1 MHENDNK
8 NQESFMKNL
17 LKAAIEEIKSV
28 SKVSVVMVLICAMV
42 AVLGFNICVSN
53 AKIQSLESDKSA
65 LSDKLSETED
75 KVQNLEG
82 SLEASKQESAEKD
95 DIIKDQQTA
104 IKDLEV
110 DEAERDKLVE
120 DLKEQIG
127 NLDLTGSAASRSDSE
142 INDIKN
148 GIAEIELLIRDVLG
162 YTEAA
167 DEMITTL
174 YDKVDTLQDARDRY
188 PDRFPTEGVI
198 GSPFGY
204 RQDPIDN
211 TITKFHSGV
220 DIGDRIGAPIVSS
233 GKGEV
238 TFVGFEAGYGLYIIV
253 NHGNGFETKYA
264 HLNESLVNVG
274 DFVNKGDLIATMGA
288 TGRVTG
294 PHLHFEV
301 VLNNQF
307 QNPADYIL

>member
-8 NQESFMKNL
+8 NQESFVKNL

-28 SKVSVVMVLICAMV
+28 STVTVAVVLVCAIV
-42 AVLGFNICVSN
+42 TVLGFNIFVSN
-53 AKIQSLESDKSA
+53 AKIQTLESDKSN

-75 KVQNLEG
+75 KVQNLES

-95 DIIKDQQTA
+95 NIIKDQQNA
-104 IKDLEV
+104 LE
-110 DEAERDKLVE
+110 DSEATKDKLVE
-120 DLKEQIG
+120 DLQEQIG
-127 NLDLTGSAASRSDSE
+127 NLDLTQSATSRSESE

-148 GIAEIELLIRDVLG
+148 GIAETELLIRDVLG

-167 DEMITTL
+167 DEMVATL
-174 YDKVDTLQDARDRY
+174 YAKAEAFQDVLDRY
-188 PDRFPTEGVI
+188 PDMYPAEGEI

-204 RQDPIDN
+204 RKDPIN
-211 TITKFHSGV
+211 GMTKFHAGV
-220 DIGDRIGAPIVSS
+220 DIGHRTGAPIIAA

-238 TFVGFEAGYGLYIIV
+238 TFVGFETGYGLYVIV
-253 NHGNGFETKYA
+253 DHGNGFETKYA
-264 HLNESLVNVG
+264 HLNESFVKVG
-274 DFVNKGDLIATMGA
+274 DLVNKGDLIAAMGA

-301 VLNNQF
+301 ILNGQF
-307 QNPADYIL
+307 QNPANYIL

>member
-8 NQESFMKNL
+8 NQESFIKNL

-28 SKVSVVMVLICAMV
+28 SKATIAVVLVCAMV
-42 AVLGFNICVSN
+42 TVLGFNICVSN
-53 AKIQSLESDKSA
+53 AKIQSLENDKSN
-65 LSDKLSETED
+65 LSDKLSQTQD
-75 KVQNLEG
+75 KVQNLES

-95 DIIKDQQTA
+95 GIIKDQQTA
-104 IKDLEV
+104 LKDSE
-110 DEAERDKLVE
+110 ETKDKLVE
-120 DLKEQIG
+120 DLQEQIG
-127 NLDLTGSAASRSDSE
+127 NLDLTKFATSRSDSE

-162 YTEAA
+162 YTGEA
-167 DEMITTL
+167 DEMVEALHT
-174 YDKVDTLQDARDRY
+174 KAEAFQDVLDRY
-188 PDRFPTEGVI
+188 PDMFPTEGYI
-198 GSPFGY
+198 DSPFGY

-211 TITKFHSGV
+211 TVTKFHSGV
-220 DIGDRIGAPIVSS
+220 DIGDRLGAPIVAA

-253 NHGNGFETKYA
+253 NHGDGYETKYA

-274 DFVNKGDLIATMGA
+274 DLVNKGDLIATIGA

-301 VLNNQF
+301 ILNNQF

>member
-8 NQESFMKNL
+8 NQESFIKNL

-28 SKVSVVMVLICAMV
+28 SKATIAVVLVCAMV
-42 AVLGFNICVSN
+42 TVLGFNICVSN
-53 AKIQSLESDKSA
+53 AKIQSLENDKLN
-65 LSDKLSETED
+65 LSDKLSQTQD
-75 KVQNLEG
+75 KVQNLES

-95 DIIKDQQTA
+95 GIIKDQQTA
-104 IKDLEV
+104 LKDSE
-110 DEAERDKLVE
+110 ETKDKLVE
-120 DLKEQIG
+120 DLQEQIG
-127 NLDLTGSAASRSDSE
+127 NLDLTKFATSRSDSE

-162 YTEAA
+162 YTGEA
-167 DEMITTL
+167 DEMVEALHT
-174 YDKVDTLQDARDRY
+174 KAEAFQDVLDRY
-188 PDRFPTEGVI
+188 PDMFPTEGYI
-198 GSPFGY
+198 DSPFGY

-211 TITKFHSGV
+211 TVTKFHSGV
-220 DIGDRIGAPIVSS
+220 DIGDRLGAPIVAA

-253 NHGNGFETKYA
+253 NHGDGYETKYA

-274 DFVNKGDLIATMGA
+274 DLVNKGDLIATIGA

-301 VLNNQF
+301 ILNNQF

>member
-8 NQESFMKNL
+8 NQESFIKNL
-17 LKAAIEEIKSV
+17 LNAAIEEIKSV
-28 SKVSVVMVLICAMV
+28 SKATIAVVLVCAMV
-42 AVLGFNICVSN
+42 TVLGFNICVSN
-53 AKIQSLESDKSA
+53 AKIQSLENDKLN
-65 LSDKLSETED
+65 LSDKLSQTQD
-75 KVQNLEG
+75 KVQNLES

-95 DIIKDQQTA
+95 GIIKDQQTA
-104 IKDLEV
+104 LKDSE
-110 DEAERDKLVE
+110 ETKDKLVE
-120 DLKEQIG
+120 DLQEQIG
-127 NLDLTGSAASRSDSE
+127 NLDLTKFATSRSDSE

-162 YTEAA
+162 YTGEA
-167 DEMITTL
+167 DEMVEALHT
-174 YDKVDTLQDARDRY
+174 KAEAFQDVLDRY
-188 PDRFPTEGVI
+188 PDMFPTEGYI
-198 GSPFGY
+198 DSPFGY

-211 TITKFHSGV
+211 TVTKFHSGV
-220 DIGDRIGAPIVSS
+220 DIGDRLGAPIVAA

-253 NHGNGFETKYA
+253 NHGDGYETKYA

-274 DFVNKGDLIATMGA
+274 DLVNKGDLIATIGA

-301 VLNNQF
+301 ILNNQF